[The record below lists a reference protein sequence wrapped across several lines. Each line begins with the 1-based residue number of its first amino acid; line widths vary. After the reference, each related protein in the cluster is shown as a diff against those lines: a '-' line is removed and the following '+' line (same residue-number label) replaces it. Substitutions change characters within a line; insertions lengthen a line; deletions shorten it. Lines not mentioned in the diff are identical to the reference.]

1 MKAVLKVILASLF
14 VLCILTTPLNALPVT
29 AKFEV
34 KNSDLTDHYDENA
47 NSLKTHEM
55 IENAYPYRIFEDRI
69 LGVREFGTSSQD
81 PIGLEACEKKHDNFL
96 DCSLLIGTFK
106 VAKVKFAGSEWD
118 IVICNN
124 TANLNL
130 YGKPTVP
137 YKKMLIPIG
146 DAEIVNIAIHENLTK
161 EISEVEV
168 LPGLM
173 PLPVGFN
180 NLDWSNPYSYLEK
193 NFYADP
199 LIYSS
204 DLEFPSE
211 LVQQEVVN
219 FEGSSFLALTV
230 FPFKFYPKDSIIR
243 VFDIR
248 VSVELTKPVSM
259 IRQLQTSLISSG
271 NSGYVIIA
279 PSEFSGAVESFSAWK
294 EQLGFSVQITR
305 LEQIYS
311 QFSGRDN
318 PEKVRNFINESY
330 SMNGTEYYLLVGD
343 CDVCPVREVWDPV
356 NLVGMGCDNGT
367 EPSDLYYE
375 CLDGDWDANG
385 NNIFGEPDDDV
396 DLYPEVKVGRI
407 PINTTEDAERV
418 LAMIRKIEEDPE
430 PGEWIKNFLLIAPYA
445 FTPGDSAAALEEEI
459 HQKFLADSFL
469 NPIRL
474 YDVDGSLSS
483 SAVISAMNQGVG
495 LVDFFDH
502 GRYDMWVGALRA
514 SDVLNLQN
522 GNRTFLAFAM
532 ACETAAFDYQEYT
545 TIGEAFFRN
554 PNGGAIG
561 YIGATRIA
569 WAGYDC
575 FDGLHHRFWNY
586 FLRNATEHLE
596 ANPKQALQDA
606 LIEMVSTY
614 DVGGRTLETIYQAIY
629 FGDPALNL
637 CWKHNVTTA
646 VTPNLE
652 TNKNG
657 VVNGT
662 CSMLHSDTPITGKY
676 RVVISDP
683 VGTIIAEKTG
693 NLGSQGN
700 YTVNFTTTSIPGN
713 YTVKTTLTNPFNY
726 THVSTF
732 TVGTLNVTMK
742 LNSDP
747 IYGVPIQVSGE
758 VLYEGNPV
766 AGGVANISIV
776 NKGVIINSTTVQIY
790 GSGQYQTEMN
800 LTTFG
805 VQALHVWASC
815 DTKHGGTFVT
825 FKVKR
830 GDILIIA
837 DDAGEYNPMYPG
849 GWYDYNRGSS
859 TSYYSFYDALMDE
872 YNVSIYRLIYDIVPS
887 LTFLQQYSAVIVT
900 CGDHYGYCLINT
912 YRDLTQVLTQ
922 YHNSEGDLMFEG
934 GDVAYSLANWNY
946 TEFMESVLHANFSE
960 DLTNTGLF
968 LNNTF
973 HSITQGLP
981 FLIPLTKGLG
991 SPSVDLVLQTNGSE
1005 MVSGYVGYSGSS
1017 VTAFLGGS
1025 GLGSVVYFSFSI
1037 DGIDDRAHRNLLIR
1051 NSMEYLLYP
1060 TLSVELSDYAL
1071 LVNTNETISIHV
1083 KDSDTKQPIKNA
1095 TVTANGCEVSV
1106 QNETDSNGECSI
1118 FIAPTSA
1125 GIINV
1130 TAEKAGYLNFTAQ
1143 IIVYSIP
1150 KLTARITPDA
1160 LRKKTQTA
1168 SIRVTDFYEHTD
1180 VDSVNVT
1187 LYGCGVSKT
1196 GYTNSTGTSEFTIT
1210 PTNYGHIQLNASKYG
1225 YENYTDLVD
1234 VYINAVIIDSF
1245 GTDYP
1250 IFSCWDDLSSVWQ
1263 EYGTIP
1269 VKVDTE
1275 SLNKYGITYQDLVES
1290 EADVLIISCS
1300 ASAGRE
1306 YTDDE
1311 ISAIR
1316 RYTLEGHGLIATA
1329 GTLYEYIPNNNKLTS
1344 LFGIREDLN
1353 YAITFIANS
1362 NLNILEP
1369 EHPLFTNIPDPYPV
1383 AMGQTVCPPDYSW
1396 DQDDLLGGT
1405 YIAMS
1410 DANGGAIIVYNGA
1423 VFISHWVEYMSNNY
1437 DFQLMYNSIVWSKY
1451 EVPEH
1456 DLKASLDV
1464 PSYLEPN
1471 QTCNITARVD
1481 NMGLNNETD
1490 ITLMFLVND
1499 TTIHSEVISDLPTGY
1514 SHEIN
1519 YPWTPTV
1526 KATYNI
1532 TVYVS
1537 PLPGEDNILNN
1548 KAKKLVEVRYPSINP
1563 LEGQWA
1569 NYRTTYYDENG
1580 KIIGNGKINVTYDH
1594 YVEPYLIYVTI
1605 DAEVTYTIDSISN
1618 KIIVHYWSIVNIFNR
1633 MVEEGFWTKTWFPY
1647 WIETDITLGSE
1658 VNIAYYVATVVA
1670 DEIVRI
1676 NKRPIDCWV
1685 LLPEWAS
1692 KGNVTPALLY
1702 DKVSGLW
1709 IGMEGEMEP
1718 YRLFRLNAAVTITV
1732 LTETNIP
1739 IGYQHELEASLE
1751 TPGSIS
1757 LDGTALVNVTICNF
1771 GLVEE
1776 NDVEFEILING
1787 SIVCSGTIPELGNSS
1802 STTISYLWTP
1812 IKKGIY
1818 NITAYVHPA
1827 PGENLITNNMES
1839 KTVEVI
1845 GDDIPPR
1852 VSITSPQDG
1861 TIITST
1867 NVTAEWT
1874 GFDNETGISYYSV
1887 YLDGNLL
1894 ANTTENSYNLT
1905 ALTQGF
1911 PPHTLVLVAY
1921 DNAGN
1926 FASEEVCFTVDATAP
1941 NIEIVFPEDGYITK
1955 ETSLTIVWIGSDAET
1970 RIAYYLVFLNNT
1982 QVLNTTSP
1990 SIELTG
1996 LAQGDNRIKI
2006 EAYDLAGNADND
2018 EITIAL
2024 DTTAP
2029 TASVNAPANGSY
2041 LKNTVIINIT
2051 GYDMNLAKIELYIS
2065 GELKQ
2070 TWNTSGT
2077 KIYNWNTTTY
2087 PDDFYNIR
2095 LAVYD
2100 KAGSITAAEVSVI
2113 IDNKL
2118 PIVEIRNPAEGTY
2131 LKDVCDVSVYVSD
2144 DDENFDRM
2152 QLYISGELVQTWN
2165 TSGSQTYSW
2174 NTSTCVDGLCSIK
2187 LIVYDKTGSLNF
2199 SSIYVIVDNTAPTI
2213 VLISPENDAIVAGNL
2228 TVDFYIVDSNLLNV
2242 IYAINEEI
2250 SVDITH
2256 KTIFIVDTTKLDD
2269 GANEISIT
2277 AIDKSGNSVFK
2288 TLNIFVDNTKPSVT
2302 ITNLTE
2308 GTTLTGIVTI
2318 EFSASDEHLTEVFLY
2333 IDASVFNVTGVYS
2346 YEWNTTE
2353 VGDGTH
2359 VIRLVAYDKAGNV
2372 GETSLLS
2379 VETMN
2384 VQVANEENY
2393 VAGRDFGLAIGVVS
2407 GLAIGL
2413 IIGFA
2418 VILASRKKRKLSET

>member
-1 MKAVLKVILASLF
+1 MKAVLKAILASFF

-29 AKFEV
+29 AKYEV
-34 KNSDLTDHYDENA
+34 KNSDLTDSYDEIA
-47 NSLKTHEM
+47 NSPKTHEIM
-55 IENAYPYRIFEDRI
+55 ENAYPYRIFEDRI
-69 LGVREFGTSSQD
+69 LDVREFGTSSQD
-81 PIGLEACEKKHDNFL
+81 AVGLEACEKKHDNFIE
-96 DCSLLIGTFK
+96 CSLLVGTFK
-106 VAKVKFAGSEWD
+106 VAKVKFAGSEWN
-118 IVICNN
+118 ILICNN

-137 YKKMLIPIG
+137 YKKMLISIG
-146 DAEIVNIAIHENLTK
+146 DAEIVNIGIHENLTR
-161 EISEVEV
+161 EISEARV

-180 NLDWSNPYSYLEK
+180 SLDWSDPYSYLEK

-204 DLEFPSE
+204 DRQFPSE
-211 LVQQEVVN
+211 FVQQEVVR
-219 FEGSSFLALTV
+219 FEGNRFLALTV
-230 FPFKFYPKDSIIR
+230 FPFKFYPKNSIIR

-248 VSVELTKPVSM
+248 VSIELTKPVSM
-259 IRQLQTSLISSG
+259 IKQLQTGPIFNDE
-271 NSGYVIIA
+271 NSGYVIIT
-279 PSEFSGAVESFSAWK
+279 PSELSGAVESFSAWK
-294 EQLGFSVQITR
+294 GQLGFSVQITR

-311 QFSGRDN
+311 QFTGRDN
-318 PEKVRNFINESY
+318 VEKVRNFINESY
-330 SMNGTEYYLLVGD
+330 STNGTEYYLLVGD

-356 NLVGMGCDNGT
+356 NLDGMGCDNGT

-407 PINTTEDAERV
+407 PINTTEDTERV
-418 LAMIRKIEEDPE
+418 LAMIRKIEENPE
-430 PGEWIKNFLLIAPYA
+430 PGEWIKNFLLIAPSA

-459 HQKFLADSFL
+459 YKKFLADSFL

-474 YDVDGSLSS
+474 YGVDGSLNS

-502 GRYDMWVGALRA
+502 GQYNMWVGAL
-514 SDVLNLQN
+514 STGDVLNLQN

-614 DVGGRTLETIYQAIY
+614 SVGGPTLETIYQAIY

-637 CWKHNVTTA
+637 CWKHNVTTT

-662 CSMLHSDTPITGKY
+662 CSMLHSETPITGEY
-676 RVVISDP
+676 RVVVNDP
-683 VGTIIAEKTG
+683 VGTIIAVKTG

-700 YTVNFTTTSIPGN
+700 YTANFTTTNIPGN
-713 YTVKTTLTNPFNY
+713 YTVKTTLINPFNY
-726 THVSTF
+726 THMSTF

-747 IYGVPIQVSGE
+747 IHGVPIQVSGE
-758 VLYEGNPV
+758 VLDQGNPV

-776 NKGVIINSTTVQIY
+776 NKGVIINSTTVPIN
-790 GSGQYQTEMN
+790 GSGQYQTEIN

-805 VQALHVWASC
+805 VQALHVWVSNA
-815 DTKHGGTFVT
+815 TKHGGTFIS

-830 GDILIIA
+830 GDILVIA
-837 DDAGEYNPMYPG
+837 DDCGAFSPIYPG
-849 GWYDYNRGSS
+849 GWYDYNKGSS
-859 TSYYSFYDALMDE
+859 TSYYSFCHALIDE
-872 YNVSIYRLIYDIVPS
+872 YNVSVYRLLYDPIPS
-887 LTFLQQYSAVIVT
+887 LSFLQQYSAVVVT
-900 CGDHYGYCLINT
+900 CGDHYGYCLTNPF
-912 YRDLTQVLTQ
+912 RNLTQMLTR
-922 YHNSEGDLMFEG
+922 YHNAGGDLIFEG
-934 GDVAYSLANWNY
+934 GDVAYSLANWDHI
-946 TEFMESVLHANFSE
+946 EFMQSVLHVNFIQ
-960 DLTNTGLF
+960 DLTNMGLH

-973 HSITQGLP
+973 HSITQDLP
-981 FLIPLTKGLG
+981 SQIPLTNGLG
-991 SPSVDLVLQTNGSE
+991 SPSVDLVLPTNGSE
-1005 MVSGYVGYSGSS
+1005 MVSSYVGYLGGSIA
-1017 VTAFLGGS
+1017 AFSGGS

-1037 DGIDDRAHRNLLIR
+1037 DGIEDRTQRNLLIR
-1051 NSMEYLLYP
+1051 NTMGYLLYP

-1071 LVNTNETISIHV
+1071 LVNTNETISVQV
-1083 KDSDTKQPIKNA
+1083 KDSDTKQPIENT
-1095 TVTANGCEVSV
+1095 TVAANGCEVSV
-1106 QNETDSNGECSI
+1106 QNETDSNGECSL

-1130 TAEKAGYLNFTAQ
+1130 TAEKAGYVSFTAQ

-1150 KLTARITPDA
+1150 KLTARIRPDE

-1187 LYGCGVSKT
+1187 LYGCGVSET
-1196 GYTNSTGTSEFTIT
+1196 GYTNSTGTIEFTIT

-1225 YENYTDLVD
+1225 YENYTGFVE
-1234 VYINAVIIDSF
+1234 VYVNAVMIDSF
-1245 GTDYP
+1245 GTDQSM
-1250 IFSCWDDLSSVWQ
+1250 FSCWDELSSVWQ

-1269 VKVDTE
+1269 VKVDIA

-1290 EADVLIISCS
+1290 KADVLIISCS
-1300 ASAGRE
+1300 ASVVRE

-1311 ISAIR
+1311 ILAIR

-1329 GTLYEYIPNNNKLTS
+1329 GTLYEYVPNNNKLTS
-1344 LFGIREDLN
+1344 LFGMREDLN
-1353 YAITFIANS
+1353 YAATFIANS

-1369 EHPLFTNIPDPYPV
+1369 EHPLFTDIPSPYPV
-1383 AMGQTVCPPDYSW
+1383 AMSDTACPPDYSW
-1396 DQDDLLGGT
+1396 DQDDLLGGK

-1410 DANGGAIIVYNGA
+1410 DANEGAIMVHNGA
-1423 VFISHWVEYMSNNY
+1423 VFICHWVGCMSNNY

-1464 PSYLEPN
+1464 PSYLQPN

-1490 ITLMFLVND
+1490 ITLMFFVND
-1499 TTIHSEVISDLPTGY
+1499 TIIHSEMISDLPTGY
-1514 SHEIN
+1514 SYETG
-1519 YPWTPTV
+1519 YPWTPAV

-1548 KAKKLVEVRYPSINP
+1548 KAKKLVEVRYPLINP

-1618 KIIVHYWSIVNIFNR
+1618 KIIVHYSSIVNIFNR
-1633 MVEEGFWTKTWFPY
+1633 MVEKGFWTKTWFPY

-1658 VNIAYYVATVVA
+1658 VNIAYYAATVVD

-1739 IGYQHELEASLE
+1739 IGYPHELEASLE

-1852 VSITSPQDG
+1852 VSITSPQDD

-1874 GFDNETGISYYSV
+1874 GFDNETGISYYLV

-1894 ANTTENSYNLT
+1894 ANTTETSYNLT

-1926 FASEEVCFTVDATAP
+1926 FASEEVCFAVDATAP
-1941 NIEIVFPEDGYITK
+1941 NIEIVFPKDGYITK
-1955 ETSLTIVWIGSDAET
+1955 ETNLTIVWMGSDAET

-1990 SIELTG
+1990 SHELTG

-2006 EAYDLAGNADND
+2006 EAYDLAGNTDND
-2018 EITIAL
+2018 EIIITL
-2024 DTTAP
+2024 DATAP

-2041 LKNTVIINIT
+2041 LKDTVIINIT
-2051 GYDMNLAKIELYIS
+2051 GYDLNLDKMELYIS
-2065 GELKQ
+2065 GELK
-2070 TWNTSGT
+2070 
-2077 KIYNWNTTTY
+2077 
-2087 PDDFYNIR
+2087 
-2095 LAVYD
+2095 
-2100 KAGSITAAEVSVI
+2100 
-2113 IDNKL
+2113 
-2118 PIVEIRNPAEGTY
+2118 
-2131 LKDVCDVSVYVSD
+2131 
-2144 DDENFDRM
+2144 
-2152 QLYISGELVQTWN
+2152 QTWN

-2174 NTSTCVDGLCSIK
+2174 NTSTCVDGICSIK
-2187 LIVYDKTGSLNF
+2187 LIVYDKTGSLSF
-2199 SSIYVIVDNTAPTI
+2199 ASIYVIVDNTAPTI

-2228 TVDFYIVDSNLLNV
+2228 TVDFYILDSNLLNV
-2242 IYAINEEI
+2242 VYAINEEPP
-2250 SVDITH
+2250 VDITH
-2256 KTIFIVDTTKLDD
+2256 KTSFIVDTTKLDD

-2277 AIDKSGNSVFK
+2277 AIDKSGNSVSK
-2288 TLNIFVDNTKPSVT
+2288 ILNIFVDNIKPSVT
-2302 ITNLTE
+2302 VTNPTE
-2308 GTTLTGIVTI
+2308 GTTLTGIMTI

-2333 IDASVFNVTGVYS
+2333 IDAAAFDVTGLYS

-2353 VGDGTH
+2353 VGDGAHT
-2359 VIRLVAYDKAGNV
+2359 IRFVSYDKAGNI
-2372 GETSLLS
+2372 GETSPIS
-2379 VETMN
+2379 VKTVN
-2384 VQVANEENY
+2384 VQAANEENY
-2393 VAGRDFGLAIGVVS
+2393 VAGRDFGLTIGAIS

-2418 VILASRKKRKLSET
+2418 LILASRKKRKVSET

>member
-1 MKAVLKVILASLF
+1 MKAILKVLLASLF
-14 VLCILTTPLNALPVT
+14 VLCILTTPFNALPVT

-34 KNSDLTDHYDENA
+34 RNSNLIDSCDEIADSPN
-47 NSLKTHEM
+47 THEM
-55 IENAYPYRIFEDRI
+55 MENAYPYRIFEDKI
-69 LGVREFGTSSQD
+69 LGVREFDTSRQD
-81 PIGLEACEKKHDNFL
+81 AIGLEVCKKRHDNFL
-96 DCSLLIGTFK
+96 ECSVLIGTFK
-106 VAKVKFAGSEWD
+106 VAKVEFAGSEWD

-130 YGKPTVP
+130 YGEPTVP

-146 DAEIVNIAIHENLTK
+146 DAEIVNIAIYENLAG
-161 EISEVEV
+161 EVSEAKV

-173 PLPVGFN
+173 PLPVGLN
-180 NLDWSNPYSYLEK
+180 SLNWSDPYSYLEK

-199 LIYSS
+199 LIYFS
-204 DLEFPSE
+204 DREFPSE
-211 LVQQEVVN
+211 FIQQEVVS
-219 FEGSSFLALTV
+219 FKGSRFLALTV
-230 FPFKFYPKDSIIR
+230 FPFKFYPKDSIVR
-243 VFDIR
+243 VFDTR
-248 VSVELTKPVSM
+248 VSIEFTKPVSM
-259 IRQLQTSLISSG
+259 ITQLQTSSIFDE

-279 PSEFSGAVESFSAWK
+279 PSEFSGAVESFSQWK

-318 PEKVRNFINESY
+318 VEKVRNFISESY
-330 SMNGTEYYLLVGD
+330 SANGTEYYLLIGD

-356 NLVGMGCDNGT
+356 NAGMGCDNGT

-385 NNIFGEPDDDV
+385 NSIFGEPDDDV
-396 DLYPEVKVGRI
+396 DLFPEVKVGRI
-407 PINTTEDAERV
+407 PVNTTEDVERV
-418 LAMIRKIEEDPE
+418 LAMIRKIEENPE
-430 PGEWIKNFLLIAPYA
+430 PGEWIKNFLLIAPWA

-459 HQKFLADSFL
+459 YKKFLADSFF

-474 YDVDGSLSS
+474 YDVDGSLSPL
-483 SAVISAMNQGVG
+483 AVSSAMNQGVG

-502 GRYDMWVGALRA
+502 GRYDMWVEALTTG
-514 SDVLNLQN
+514 DVLNLNN
-522 GNRTFLAFAM
+522 GNRSFLAFAM

-554 PNGGAIG
+554 QNGGAIG

-586 FLRNATEHLE
+586 FLKSATEHYE

-606 LIEMVSTY
+606 LIEMASTY
-614 DVGGRTLETIYQAIY
+614 DVGERTLETIYQAIY

-637 CWKHNVTTA
+637 YWKHNVTTT

-652 TNKNG
+652 TSKNG

-662 CSMLHSDTPITGKY
+662 CSMLHSDTPIAGEY
-676 RVVISDP
+676 RVVVSDP
-683 VGTIIAEKTG
+683 IGAVIAEKTG

-700 YTVNFTTTSIPGN
+700 YTVSFTTTSIPGN
-713 YTVKTTLTNPFNY
+713 YTIETILTDPFNY

-732 TVGTLNVTMK
+732 TVGALNVTMK

-758 VLYEGNPV
+758 VLDEGNPV

-776 NKGVIINSTTVQIY
+776 NKGVIINSTTVPIN
-790 GSGQYQTEMN
+790 GSGQYQTEIN

-805 VQALHVWASC
+805 VQALHVWVSNA
-815 DTKHGGTFVT
+815 TKHGGTFVT

-830 GDILIIA
+830 GDILVIA
-837 DDAGEYNPMYPG
+837 DDCGALSLIYPG
-849 GWYDYNRGSS
+849 GWYDFNRGSS
-859 TSYYSFYDALMDE
+859 TSYYSFYHALIDE
-872 YNVSIYRLIYDIVPS
+872 YNVSVYRLLYDPIPS
-887 LTFLQQYSAVIVT
+887 LAFLQQYSAVIVT
-900 CGDHYGYCLINT
+900 CGDHYGYCLTNPF
-912 YRDLTQVLTQ
+912 RDLTQVLIQ
-922 YHNSEGDLMFEG
+922 YHNSEGDLIFEG
-934 GDVAYSLANWNY
+934 GDVAYSLTNWDY
-946 TEFMESVLHANFSE
+946 TEFMESVLHASFIE
-960 DLTNTGLF
+960 DLTNMGLF

-973 HSITQGLP
+973 DPITQGLP
-981 FLIPLTKGLG
+981 SQIPLSNGLG
-991 SPSVDLVLQTNGSE
+991 SPSVDLVLPTNGSE
-1005 MVSGYVGYSGSS
+1005 MVSGYVDYLGGSI
-1017 VTAFLGGS
+1017 TAFSGGS
-1025 GLGSVVYFSFSI
+1025 GLGSVVYFSFSV
-1037 DGIDDRAHRNLLIR
+1037 DGIDNMEQRNLLIE
-1051 NSMEYLLYP
+1051 NSVEYLLYP
-1060 TLSVELSDYAL
+1060 TLSVKLSDYAL
-1071 LVNTNETISIHV
+1071 LVNTNETISIQV
-1083 KDSDTKQPIKNA
+1083 KDSDTKQPVKNA
-1095 TVTANGCEVSV
+1095 TVAANGCEVSV
-1106 QNETDSNGECSI
+1106 QNETDSNGECSL

-1130 TAEKAGYLNFTAQ
+1130 TAEKTGYLNFTAQ
-1143 IIVYSIP
+1143 IIVYSKP

-1168 SIRVTDFYEHTD
+1168 SIRVTDFYEYTD

-1187 LYGCGVSKT
+1187 LHGCGVSET
-1196 GYTNSTGTSEFTIT
+1196 GYTNSTGTIEFTIT
-1210 PTNYGHIQLNASKYG
+1210 PTSYGYIQLNASKYG

-1234 VYINAVIIDSF
+1234 VYINAVILDSF

-1250 IFSCWDDLSSVWQ
+1250 MYSCWDDLNSVWQ
-1263 EYGTIP
+1263 EYGIIP
-1269 VKVDTE
+1269 IEVDIE

-1290 EADVLIISCS
+1290 EADVLIIPCS
-1300 ASAGRE
+1300 ASTGRE

-1311 ISAIR
+1311 ILAIR

-1329 GTLYEYIPNNNKLTS
+1329 GTLYEYTPNNNKLTS
-1344 LFGIREDLN
+1344 LFGMREDLN

-1369 EHPLFTNIPDPYPV
+1369 EHPLFTNIPSPYPV
-1383 AMGQTVCPPDYSW
+1383 AVGMTVCPSDYSW

-1410 DANGGAIIVYNGA
+1410 DANEGAIIVYNGA
-1423 VFISHWVEYMSNNY
+1423 VFVCHWVGYMSNNF

-1456 DLKASLDV
+1456 DLKASLDA

-1471 QTCNITARVD
+1471 QTGSITARVD
-1481 NMGLNNETD
+1481 NMGLNNESD

-1499 TTIHSEVISDLPTGY
+1499 TIIHSEVISDLTTGY
-1514 SHEIN
+1514 SYEIS
-1519 YPWTPTV
+1519 YPWTPTAE
-1526 KATYNI
+1526 ATYNI
-1532 TVYVS
+1532 TVYMP
-1537 PLPGEDNILNN
+1537 PLLGEENILNN
-1548 KAKKLVEVRYPSINP
+1548 QATKFVEVRYPLIHP

-1569 NYRTTYYDENG
+1569 NYNTTFYDENG
-1580 KIIGNGKINVTYDH
+1580 TIVGTGKIDVTYDH
-1594 YVEPYLIYVTI
+1594 YVAPYLIYVTVEI
-1605 DAEVTYTIDSISN
+1605 EAIYGVGPI
-1618 KIIVHYWSIVNIFNR
+1618 KIKIEQSYWMIVNIFDR
-1633 MVEEGFWTKTWFPY
+1633 MVEEGYGTGMGFSY
-1647 WIETDITLGSE
+1647 WIETNIKLGSE
-1658 VNIAYYVATVVA
+1658 VNIAYYTATVVD
-1670 DEIVRI
+1670 DEVIRI
-1676 NKRPIDCWV
+1676 NTHPIDCWV
-1685 LLPEWAS
+1685 LVPEWVS
-1692 KGNVTPALLY
+1692 ENNITSDSCY
-1702 DKVSGLW
+1702 DKMSGLL
-1709 IGMEGEMEP
+1709 IRIESERVSYP
-1718 YRLFRLNAAVTITV
+1718 LFQINPAVTITV
-1732 LTETNIP
+1732 LNETNIP
-1739 IGYQHELEASLE
+1739 IGYEHELEVSLE
-1751 TPGSIS
+1751 TPESFL
-1757 LDGTALVNVTICNF
+1757 LDESALINATIYNF

-1776 NDVEFEILING
+1776 TDVDFEILLNG

-1827 PGENLITNNMES
+1827 PGENLITNNADS
-1839 KTVEVI
+1839 KTVEI
-1845 GDDIPPR
+1845 AGDETPPI

-1861 TIITST
+1861 AIITST
-1867 NVTAEWT
+1867 NVTVEWI
-1874 GFDNETGISYYSV
+1874 GFDNETGINYYLV

-1905 ALTQGF
+1905 ALTEGF

-1926 FASEEVCFTVDATAP
+1926 LARAQVCFTVDATAP
-1941 NIEIVFPEDGYITK
+1941 NIEIVFPKDGYIGK
-1955 ETSLTIVWIGSDAET
+1955 ETNLTIVWMGSEAET

-1982 QVLNTTSP
+1982 QVLNTTS
-1990 SIELTG
+1990 SSHELTG
-1996 LAQGDNRIKI
+1996 LAQGNHGIKI
-2006 EAYDLAGNADND
+2006 EAYDLAGNTDND
-2018 EITIAL
+2018 EIIITL

-2041 LKNTVIINIT
+2041 LKDTVIINIT
-2051 GYDMNLAKIELYIS
+2051 GYDVNLDKMELYIS
-2065 GELKQ
+2065 GELEQ

-2077 KIYNWNTTTY
+2077 KIYNWDTTTY

-2095 LAVYD
+2095 LVVYD

-2118 PIVEIRNPAEGTY
+2118 PIADIRNPAEGDY
-2131 LKDVCDVSVYVSD
+2131 LKDVCDVTAYGSE

-2152 QLYISGELVQTWN
+2152 QLYILGELVQTWN
-2165 TSGSQTYSW
+2165 TSGLQTYSW

-2187 LIVYDKTGSLNF
+2187 LIVYDKTGSVNF
-2199 SSIYVIVDNTAPTI
+2199 ASINVIVDNAAPAI
-2213 VLISPENDAIVAGNL
+2213 VLISPENDAIVSGNMP
-2228 TVDFYIVDSNLLNV
+2228 VDFYILDSNLLNV
-2242 IYAINEEI
+2242 TYAINEGDP
-2250 SVDITH
+2250 VDITH
-2256 KTIFIVDTTKLDD
+2256 ETSFIVDTTKLDD
-2269 GANEISIT
+2269 GANEINMT
-2277 AIDKSGNSVFK
+2277 ATDKSGNSVSK
-2288 TLNIFVDNTKPSVT
+2288 MLNIFVDNTKPSVT
-2302 ITNLTE
+2302 VTNPTE
-2308 GTTLTGIVTI
+2308 GTTLTGTITI
-2318 EFSASDEHLTEVFLY
+2318 EFTASDEHLTEVLLY
-2333 IDASVFNVTGVYS
+2333 IDAAAFNVTGLYS

-2359 VIRLVAYDKAGNV
+2359 VIRFVAYDKAGNM
-2372 GETSLLS
+2372 GETSSLS
-2379 VETMN
+2379 VKTVN
-2384 VQVANEENY
+2384 VQKGNEENY
-2393 VAGRDFGLAIGVVS
+2393 SAGRDFGLVIGVIS

-2418 VILASRKKRKLSET
+2418 VMLASRKKSEPSET